1 MIRAVLFDFDDTLG
15 NREEYAYA
23 FFKDIIEEN
32 TDITDPLEKEAVLQ
46 DLMLWDEHG
55 NITKT
60 HITDMLE
67 KKYGI
72 ILPY

>member
-46 DLMLWDEHG
+46 DLMLWD
-55 NITKT
+55 
-60 HITDMLE
+60 
-67 KKYGI
+67 
-72 ILPY
+72 